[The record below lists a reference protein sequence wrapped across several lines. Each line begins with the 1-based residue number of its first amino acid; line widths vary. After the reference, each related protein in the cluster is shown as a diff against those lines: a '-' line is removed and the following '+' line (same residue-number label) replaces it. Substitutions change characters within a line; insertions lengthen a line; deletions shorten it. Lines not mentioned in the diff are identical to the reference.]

1 MIDSISQLFEGA
13 AAKWLSAVDAEPGR
27 SNQHEIGGLPSV
39 GFRAHLGE
47 PAKDDVLRFDATM
60 AYLGDDE
67 DEPPEI
73 VEDTVS
79 WYDCRSKNPSRP
91 PEYRLYY
98 RSNAV
103 TDRIAEGDLM
113 VIAKARDGSLL
124 IVFAPGE
131 SEVESQI
138 RHVFGFGEL
147 GERFQAASMPASALT
162 LPLKLLLEEIGV
174 ATIEPDDATADLEI
188 VLERFPDR
196 FPSTAEFSSLA
207 RELSRADPLGQ
218 PDDTLLAWME
228 REEALFRAYER
239 EVVLERLEQGFHGDV
254 DEFVRFSLSVH
265 NRRKSRMGHAFEN
278 HLSALFNS
286 HRLRFE
292 KGGRKR
298 VTENKSK
305 PDFLF
310 PGFSEYHDP
319 AFPTSRLFLL
329 GAKTTCKERWRQVL
343 AEGKR
348 LRTKYLAT
356 LEPGISET
364 HTDEMRAQSL
374 TLVVPSPVQGT
385 YSESQRQDLLA
396 LDGFIERVK
405 AEHYRG

>member
-1 MIDSISQLFEGA
+1 MPAGRTQGDRFDIGAFRGA
-13 AAKWLSAVDAEPGR
+13 AAKWLSAVDAEPDK
-27 SNQHEIGGLPSV
+27 SNQHEIGGLPSA
-39 GFRAHLGE
+39 GFRRYLGE
-47 PAKDDVLRFDATM
+47 PAKDEVLRFDTVM
-60 AYLGDDE
+60 AYLEDDE
-67 DEPPEI
+67 DTPPEI

-79 WYDCRSKNPSRP
+79 WYDCRWKNPSRT

-138 RHVFGFGEL
+138 RHVFGFGDL

-174 ATIEPDDATADLEI
+174 ASIQPDDATGDLEI

-207 RELSRADPLGQ
+207 RELSRGDPLGQ

-278 HLSALFNS
+278 HLSALFTA
-286 HRLRFE
+286 HCLRFE
-292 KGGRKR
+292 KGGAKR
-298 VTENKSK
+298 VTENKSGRISSFRGF
-305 PDFLF
+305 PNTTTLLF
-310 PGFSEYHDP
+310 RRPGFSCLERRPP
-319 AFPTSRLFLL
+319 ARNVGGRS
-329 GAKTTCKERWRQVL
+329 WR
-343 AEGKR
+343 
-348 LRTKYLAT
+348 
-356 LEPGISET
+356 
-364 HTDEMRAQSL
+364 
-374 TLVVPSPVQGT
+374 
-385 YSESQRQDLLA
+385 
-396 LDGFIERVK
+396 
-405 AEHYRG
+405 RGND